1 VLLVDIEPYY
11 SNLLCWSSREGEPTA
26 TVSEEDEEEGDDLDG
41 YPSLLEALSLHK
53 FSDNSK
59 SFSKAVYYM
68 S

>member
-1 VLLVDIEPYY
+1 MY
-11 SNLLCWSSREGEPTA
+11 SNSSSVCSLSQGHGELTA
-26 TVSEEDEEEGDDLDG
+26 TLSEEDDEEVDDLDG

-59 SFSKAVYYM
+59 SFSKSVYYM